1 MMNYR
6 YVTHYIPN
14 FRETNAISR
23 VVFIPIITIKRSSRA
38 SLLLS

>member
-23 VVFIPIITIKRSSRA
+23 VVFIPYTIKRSSRA